1 MQPAVRRALAQA
13 AGEEN
18 FSTETAQRL
27 VYAGDATRRL
37 YPPEAVARALDTA
50 QISRILRACWEHG
63 VPVVPRGAGS
73 GLSGG
78 ALPIQGGL
86 VLDLA
91 GMRRIMAI
99 EPADQVAVVQPGVVT
114 ADLQAAAQAQGL
126 FYPPDPASVSFC
138 TIGGN
143 LAENS
148 GGLRAV
154 KYGVTRDYVLGL
166 QAVLMDGRVLR
177 TGGRTMKS
185 VVGYDL
191 TRLLVGSEGTLAV
204 ITEATLKLLPLPE
217 AKATV
222 SALFASL
229 ETACQAVGQVLASG
243 IVPTALEFM
252 DQATLKAVEDFA
264 HLGLPAQT
272 QAMLLIDVDGAPEV
286 VAGQAGRLAAI
297 LEASGGDPVRLAQ
310 TPAQAEELWRARRA
324 ASPAIFRLAPH
335 KLNEDIVVPL
345 GRLAEMVRRLEGVAR
360 QRGVLVVSFG
370 HAGDGN
376 LHVNIMHDA
385 SDPAQAQA
393 AAQAV
398 TDVFAHTLNLG
409 GSLSGEHGVGIA
421 KLGYVGAEMDPTA
434 LMLMRQVK
442 QAFDPKGLL
451 NPGKLLPPVT

>member
-114 ADLQAAAQAQGL
+114 ADLQAAAQAKGL

-297 LEASGGDPVRLAQ
+297 LTASGGDPVRLAQ